1 MHSSRFQKI
10 NYIFSLLFRLSKLV
24 QVREKY
30 MNYFNIF
37 HFQHDVVLKCFQ
49 LLNIIVEYLKLLMEK
64 YVKTQID

>member
-1 MHSSRFQKI
+1 
-10 NYIFSLLFRLSKLV
+10 
-24 QVREKY
+24 

-64 YVKTQID
+64 YVKTQVD